1 MKSSPTVTASSP
13 TKTWS
18 LSKLILLV
26 FLTGALIA
34 LVHERIVY
42 PRAVYKPP
50 APQRRLLEF
59 LNIDAWTKPKAI
71 EDVPPPR
78 IAPQNQPT
86 DGNTISSTVAA
97 VTAAVAKT
105 VSGESGQARESHN
118 LAFLDNLYT
127 SKQDISGGNLR
138 VGSSNTGNTMSVT
151 NDVPAPTVAISKNA
165 PQAEYKVKEEG
176 HLTFLDSITTHYQD
190 AASSKTSSTTA
201 ATDSKPRD
209 KRKKKRKGEDLDVN
223 EFEIMQAHP
232 YISPRKGTDIS
243 PENQMAILLCPNQS
257 KCMVPELQ
265 LQKRMKV
272 YFCKHPTNHG
282 VRFYFLAREGLL
294 LHPNVDLVTE
304 EAIDTADYIVY
315 LPGSAPW
322 HLTEC
327 AKPSYASKLIV
338 LDEFDGH
345 SLFSPSVTREQYIE
359 QYGGAAKPWYNI
371 YFKRSFVR
379 RRDGV
384 FQGYPHLVQRSVYPM
399 TYAVAEAYI
408 PHVFN
413 HQREIDILC
422 TLRGSKHMSTRLR
435 AQEWVAEY
443 GKARGVKNY
452 VSGQVNT
459 ASRTTV
465 SVQYFQQMFNS
476 QIIVTVNPANWEGDF
491 RLWEAMCTGALI
503 FVDPVF
509 VPHPYPILD
518 GVHVVYFSNTNKT
531 DLFMKLDYYRS
542 HPIEARKIAIQGYLH
557 AMKYHRTV
565 NLIDYVLRTAH
576 VEEITSKKPR
586 VEHVPNY
593 TFTGQYFNF
602 EAGMQQEA
610 ILNCHAPGIYE
621 PQLDPHAPVKRLP
634 PCQH

>member
-1 MKSSPTVTASSP
+1 MRATSTVSP
-13 TKTWS
+13 TKSWS

-26 FLTGALIA
+26 FLTGALVA
-34 LVHERIVY
+34 LVHERMIY
-42 PRAVYKPP
+42 PRPSSQKFKPDSS
-50 APQRRLLEF
+50 RRQLLEF
-59 LNIDAWTKPKAI
+59 LNLDAWTKPQAVEEI
-71 EDVPPPR
+71 PPPR
-78 IAPQNQPT
+78 ISPQNLLAQQNIVPQA
-86 DGNTISSTVAA
+86 STP
-97 VTAAVAKT
+97 AVA
-105 VSGESGQARESHN
+105 GESGQARESHN
-118 LAFLDNLYT
+118 LAFLDTLYST
-127 SKQDISGGNLR
+127 QHAISGGNLR
-138 VGSSNTGNTMSVT
+138 VGKPSDTGSSVT
-151 NDVPAPTVAISKNA
+151 KVEAVEEVETPKAAAVA
-165 PQAEYKVKEEG
+165 AEYKVKDAD
-176 HLTFLDSITTHYQD
+176 HLTFLDSITAHYQD
-190 AASSKTSSTTA
+190 PKASSA
-201 ATDSKPRD
+201 ATTVETDGRD
-209 KRKKKRKGEDLDVN
+209 KKKKKKRKGEDLDVN
-223 EFEIMQAHP
+223 EYEIMQAHP

-243 PENQMAILLCPNQS
+243 AENQMAILLCPNQS

-304 EAIDTADYIVY
+304 DAIDTADYIVY

-345 SLFSPSVTREQYIE
+345 SLFGPSVTRDQYVE
-359 QYGGAAKPWYNI
+359 LYGGAAKPWYNL

-384 FQGYPHLVQRSVYPM
+384 FQGYPHLVQRSIYPM
-399 TYAVAEAYI
+399 VYAVAEAYI

-413 HQREIDILC
+413 HHREIDILC

-452 VSGQVNT
+452 VSGQINT
-459 ASRTTV
+459 ATRTTV

-509 VPHPYPILD
+509 VPHPYPLVD

-542 HPIEARKIAIQGYLH
+542 HPVQARKIALNGYLH

-576 VEEITSKKPR
+576 VEEVISKKPR
-586 VEHVPNY
+586 VESMPNY
-593 TFTGQYFNF
+593 TFTGQYLNF

-610 ILNCHAPGIYE
+610 ILNCHTPGIYE
-621 PQLDPHAPVKRLP
+621 PQLDPHAPVKRLA
-634 PCQH
+634 PCNQHHLFTLK